1 MAAVIDLNER
11 RRRRERVF
19 PRATEPRPVSIVTC
33 AHCGERHPIVRL
45 PGNERRCVT
54 AFFDG
59 LYWFCRNRGCRQ
71 AWLND
76 K

>member
-1 MAAVIDLNER
+1 M
-11 RRRRERVF
+11 
-19 PRATEPRPVSIVTC
+19 C

-59 LYWFCRNRGCRQ
+59 LHWFCRNRGCRQ